1 MGSFETTGL
10 VIHRRD
16 YRDRDLLLSVLTPE
30 RGTLRGVFRGA
41 RGGRAPQAV
50 VAELL
55 SLVHAQCYRGPHAEL
70 LNFRQMEVEISS
82 YPLATDF
89 SRASAAAV
97 VAEALHLF
105 CPPEEPAPR
114 RFRLGKAVL
123 AALLDSMEPRSAIVY
138 TQFWLFRL
146 SGLMPNLKSCS
157 ACGGSLEGGM
167 VLADYGEGCLCRD
180 CAPEGQSLDPRS
192 LELLQIYE
200 KHPPGPSLPKTTPAL
215 ASWIDLRI
223 RILVDRPMK
232 ALDFFNRSC

>member
-1 MGSFETTGL
+1 MGSFEITGL
-10 VIHRRD
+10 VLDRRN
-16 YRDRDLLLSVLTPE
+16 YRDRDLLLSVLTPD

-41 RGGRAPQAV
+41 RGGRSPQAGV
-50 VAELL
+50 TEIL
-55 SLVHAQCYRGPHAEL
+55 SLVHSQCYQGPHAEL

-82 YPLATDF
+82 YPLASDL
-89 SRASAAAV
+89 RQASAAAV
-97 VAEALHLF
+97 VAEALQLF

-123 AALLDSMEPRSAIVY
+123 GALLDSMDTRSAIVY

-157 ACGGSLEGGM
+157 NCGGPFDRGM
-167 VLADYGEGCLCRD
+167 VLADFGEACLCRNCD
-180 CAPEGQSLDPRS
+180 PEGVSLDPGS
-192 LELLQIYE
+192 LELLQIYG

-215 ASWIDLRI
+215 ASWFDLRI

-232 ALDFFNRSC
+232 ALDFFNKSC